1 MNYKSSNKLFSWYY
15 VGIIVIILIVGAFAT
30 FYTYKDVSNNTQ
42 KTLLKD
48 VASIAIAFDVEDI
61 MSLKGDETDLNNPVY
76 LSLKNK
82 LGDIRAVNEEVRFVY
97 FLGYRNDQVFFYLD
111 SESDTSE
118 DYSPPGQ
125 VYDEATDLD
134 IEILKGEKN
143 EGIEFNTDRWG
154 SWLTSLVSIKH
165 EGQVIAVLGMDMSAD
180 RYFRNL
186 YAHMS
191 IPIISTIFV
200 LILIFIGLLLRR
212 KEKEYISFKEKLFAL
227 ATHDLRSPLTGI
239 SWLTETSLMNKEGM
253 RKEDMQNIE
262 QINDKVKTLLN
273 SVNTLLASTDERKV
287 KDKKENGYKN

>member
-1 MNYKSSNKLFSWYY
+1 MNYKSSSQLFSWYY
-15 VGIIVIILIVGAFAT
+15 VVIIVIILLVGIFAT

-48 VASIAIAFDVEDI
+48 VASMAVAFNIDDI
-61 MSLKGDETDLNNPVY
+61 MNLTGTPLDLTSPVY

-82 LGDIRAVNEEVRFVY
+82 LETIRATNEEVRFVY

-111 SESDTSE
+111 SEPDTSE

-134 IEILKGEKN
+134 IEILKGEKG
-143 EGIEFNTDRWG
+143 EGIEFSTDRWG

-186 YAHMS
+186 YTHLA

-212 KEKEYISFKEKLFAL
+212 KEKEYISFKEKLFSL

-239 SWLTETSLMNKEGM
+239 SWLTETTLMNKEGM

-262 QINDKVKTLLN
+262 QIHEKVKTLLN

-287 KDKKENGYKN
+287 KDKK

>member
-1 MNYKSSNKLFSWYY
+1 MNYKSSSKLFSWYY
-15 VGIIVIILIVGAFAT
+15 VGIIVIVLIVGAFAT

-48 VASIAIAFDVEDI
+48 VASIAVAFNVDDI
-61 MSLKGDETDLNNPVY
+61 TSLSGTEGDLNNPVY

-82 LGDIRAVNEEVRFVY
+82 LEEIRATNEEVRFVY
-97 FLGYRNDQVFFYLD
+97 FLGYRDDKAFFYLD
-111 SESDTSE
+111 SEPDTSE

-125 VYDEATDLD
+125 VYVEATDLD

-143 EGIEFNTDRWG
+143 EGIEFSTDRWG
-154 SWLTSLVSIKH
+154 SWLTSLVSIKY
-165 EGQVIAVLGMDMSAD
+165 EGKVIAVLGMDMSAD

-186 YAHMS
+186 YTHIS
-191 IPIISTIFV
+191 IPILSTIFV

-239 SWLTETSLMNKEGM
+239 SWLTETTLMNKEGM
-253 RKEDMQNIE
+253 RKEDMENIE
-262 QINDKVKTLLN
+262 QIHEKVKALLS
-273 SVNTLLASTDERKV
+273 SVNTLLASTDERKI
-287 KDKKENGYKN
+287 KNKKE